1 MSVSVAIEVIVVIVV
16 NVVILVFVVIVTTA
30 LQCSYDSEI
39 KSQSLTHSVTRSSI
53 ELSWTAKKNSIDF
66 HDMWKARNKI
76 FSYLRPHLP
85 FSSIPLLRIA
95 NRLLSS
101 QLFPGNKLL
110 KMLKN
115 IEKKN
120 IEKYSSQLI
129 SCN

>member
-1 MSVSVAIEVIVVIVV
+1 MICEKPP
-16 NVVILVFVVIVTTA
+16 
-30 LQCSYDSEI
+30 I
-39 KSQSLTHSVTRSSI
+39 KDFLISAPISPSL
-53 ELSWTAKKNSIDF
+53 WKKNSIDF